1 VKNRGGKMPSPKLLS
16 ADMFLKA
23 EEDFKNLKEGI
34 VAKKLLA
41 IINYSR
47 LSSLELSKIFKVSP
61 KTILNW
67 IKKYKEEGIEGLKEK
82 RGGNY
87 PPKLQADIW
96 EEFLSYVIKGK
107 DFDGKEI
114 NWTLKKM
121 VKALESQYGI
131 KISEEGVRLRLKKSN
146 IVLRRPR
153 RRHYKANHAAQ
164 ESFKKND

>member
-1 VKNRGGKMPSPKLLS
+1 MPLPKLLS
-16 ADMFLKA
+16 SDIFLKA
-23 EEDFKNLKEGI
+23 EEDFKNLKEGK

-47 LSSLELSKIFKVSP
+47 LSSTELSEIFKVSG

-67 IKKYKEEGIEGLKEK
+67 IKKYKEEGVEGLKEK

-96 EEFLSYVIKGK
+96 EEFLSYVIKGE

-121 VKALESQYGI
+121 VKALESRYGI

-153 RRHYKANHAAQ
+153 RRHYKSNQDAQ
-164 ESFKKND
+164 ESLKKNDRKSEIK

>member
-1 VKNRGGKMPSPKLLS
+1 MPSPKLLS
-16 ADMFLKA
+16 TEILLKA
-23 EEDFKNLKEGI
+23 EEDFKNLKEGKL
-34 VAKKLLA
+34 AKKLLA

-47 LSSLELSKIFKVSP
+47 LPSPELSKIFKVST

-67 IKKYKEEGIEGLKEK
+67 IKKYKKEGLEGLKDK

-87 PPKLQADIW
+87 PPKLESAKW
-96 EEFLSYVIKGK
+96 EEFLSYVIEGK

-121 VKALESQYGI
+121 VKALEIRYGV

-146 IVLRRPR
+146 VVLRRPR
-153 RRHYKANHAAQ
+153 RRHYKANKSEQ
-164 ESFKKND
+164 ESFKKNGRKSENK